1 MNTKL
6 TLTIEQEVI
15 ERAKHYAKGKKRSLS
30 DLIENYLKT
39 LTKEDKS
46 DTKKLS
52 PVTQS
57 LKGSFKMPKNM
68 DYKKELNLLR
78 KSAKHQIIIEK
89 IKQLLG
95 IIDIIEMDREVVINV
110 LNSEF
115 KDFEGALQN
124 FSAVKNK
131 KIGIIITRNLK
142 DFSKSK
148 LAVLTPETYLKGKIN
163 D

>member
-1 MNTKL
+1 
-6 TLTIEQEVI
+6 
-15 ERAKHYAKGKKRSLS
+15 
-30 DLIENYLKT
+30 
-39 LTKEDKS
+39 
-46 DTKKLS
+46 
-52 PVTQS
+52 
-57 LKGSFKMPKNM
+57 
-68 DYKKELNLLR
+68 
-78 KSAKHQIIIEK
+78 
-89 IKQLLG
+89 
-95 IIDIIEMDREVVINV
+95 MDREVVINV